1 MTTNFRIALI
11 SDEPYLV
18 GLLKGYCH
26 AHRYKIFETAAD
38 LVSLNAM
45 VNMQPNIIIL
55 AVNPAQG
62 QAQKTDVNLI
72 RKISLNHQIPVCYLR
87 DKNNAAN
94 LKEDMTCWVDAILD
108 LPLDVIQLDN
118 YLLNKFQQH
127 HHFIQEK
134 RSRSRRAAKDRRL
147 LMLEA
152 ANNNPSANNITQNS
166 DADYFTVEP
175 FHIDQRSKCVFFN
188 GKSLNLTRK
197 EFDLFELLAKDVDRV
212 FMTDEIISHVWS
224 ENNRVT
230 KSDLYQYMHLLRKKI
245 EHDPNN
251 PQWILTVKG
260 FGYKLNV
267 TATAKESSSGIL
279 KNEDSHSPLKTITIH
294 G

>member
-1 MTTNFRIALI
+1 MNTNFRIALI
-11 SDEPYLV
+11 SDDPYLL

-26 AHRYKIFETAAD
+26 AHRYKIVETAAD
-38 LVSLNAM
+38 IESLNAM
-45 VNMQPNIIIL
+45 VQMQPNIIIL
-55 AVNPAQG
+55 AVDPAQG
-62 QAQKTDVNLI
+62 QIQKTVIKLTREIGLD
-72 RKISLNHQIPVCYLR
+72 HQIPVCYLR
-87 DKNNAAN
+87 DMNNDSH
-94 LKEDMTCWVDAILD
+94 LEEDIACWVDTVLD
-108 LPLDVIQLDN
+108 FPLDVNQLDT
-118 YLLNKFQQH
+118 YLLNKFKQH

-134 RSRSRRAAKDRRL
+134 RSRSRRVTHDRRL
-147 LMLEA
+147 LMLEVTG
-152 ANNNPSANNITQNS
+152 NNPLSNNTPKNEN
-166 DADYFTVEP
+166 ADYLIAEP
-175 FHIDQRSKCVFFN
+175 FQIDQRSKCVFFN

-212 FMTDEIISHVWS
+212 FMTDEIINHIWP
-224 ENNRVT
+224 ENKRVT

-267 TATAKESSSGIL
+267 PAPAKVNPPGIL
-279 KNEDSHSPLKTITIH
+279 ENEDSHASLQAITIY

>member
-1 MTTNFRIALI
+1 MNTDFRIALI
-11 SDEPYLV
+11 SDDPYLL

-26 AHRYKIFETAAD
+26 AHRYKIVETAAD
-38 LVSLNAM
+38 MESLNAIAQ
-45 VNMQPNIIIL
+45 MQPNIIIL
-55 AVNPAQG
+55 AVDPVQS
-62 QAQKTDVNLI
+62 QTQKIIVKLI
-72 RKISLNHQIPVCYLR
+72 REISLNHQIPVCYLR
-87 DKNNAAN
+87 DINNDSRLEEGIA
-94 LKEDMTCWVDAILD
+94 CWVDTVLD
-108 LPLDVIQLDN
+108 SPLDVNQLDN
-118 YLLNKFQQH
+118 YLLNKFKQH

-134 RSRSRRAAKDRRL
+134 RSRSRRVTHDRRL
-147 LMLEA
+147 LMLEVTG
-152 ANNNPSANNITQNS
+152 NNQLSNNTPKNGHT
-166 DADYFTVEP
+166 DYLIVEP
-175 FHIDQRSKCVFFN
+175 FQIDQRSKCVFFN

-212 FMTDEIISHVWS
+212 FMTDEIINHIWP

-267 TATAKESSSGIL
+267 PASAKVNPPGIL
-279 KNEDSHSPLKTITIH
+279 ENEDSHASLKAITIY